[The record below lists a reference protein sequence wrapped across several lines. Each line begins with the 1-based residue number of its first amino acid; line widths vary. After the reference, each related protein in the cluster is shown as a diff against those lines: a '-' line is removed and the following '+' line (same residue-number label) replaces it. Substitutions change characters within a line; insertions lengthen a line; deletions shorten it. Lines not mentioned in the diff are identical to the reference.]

1 MGSDSEK
8 ECCDAMKYRNIPKL
22 TQTDKSDNG
31 VVNKT
36 SGLKRRTNNNEPNGK
51 KETSEERVDRI
62 SHTSVSFMEFWFQC
76 LDWEMLRLFFGLLM
90 LFFCMVGVASIFYLF
105 AVFSFNEKLWY
116 YYFPVSTREELWL
129 FNKSQIKMNTST
141 ETAAIFSRKSKII
154 WKPSLQLNIGLA
166 DLNNYT
172 MEHSSQNS
180 YDFERIELQQYIL
193 HGFVL
198 LLVLFGLLFLYIC
211 FWKWVAHVVFYIH
224 NISMTSYI

>member
-1 MGSDSEK
+1 
-8 ECCDAMKYRNIPKL
+8 
-22 TQTDKSDNG
+22 
-31 VVNKT
+31 
-36 SGLKRRTNNNEPNGK
+36 
-51 KETSEERVDRI
+51 
-62 SHTSVSFMEFWFQC
+62 
-76 LDWEMLRLFFGLLM
+76 
-90 LFFCMVGVASIFYLF
+90 
-105 AVFSFNEKLWY
+105 
-116 YYFPVSTREELWL
+116 
-129 FNKSQIKMNTST
+129 MNTST

-211 FWKWVAHVVFYIH
+211 FWKWVAQVNIETFIWSTFLQLHIFRETWICPNLAAGLSSFSTIFQTDLVSSFTSDLNSIFLISDSIESAIDDIFIANSKQNETATIIYYI
-224 NISMTSYI
+224 